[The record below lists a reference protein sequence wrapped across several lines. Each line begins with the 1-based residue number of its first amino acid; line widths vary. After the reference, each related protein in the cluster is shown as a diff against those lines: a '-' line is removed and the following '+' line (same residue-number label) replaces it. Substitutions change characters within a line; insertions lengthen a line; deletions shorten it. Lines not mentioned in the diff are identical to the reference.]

1 MVKSYLCL
9 VATLF
14 SLGSAAF
21 AEQPNRITYP
31 APKPPAQPPPCTA
44 PPCTAPPSA
53 PPPPAP
59 QPPAACGA
67 PTFVYAAVKDDCQS
81 NVGKKS
87 CTEREATVTILCN
100 CKAPKGCKF
109 KDPGP
114 TEFYTGK
121 KMQCQVIPPPDT
133 ARSQR
138 NTCGLTVD
146 LADYNGGCEQYCKL
160 REVVRL

>member
-1 MVKSYLCL
+1 MQNSRIGSP
-9 VATLF
+9 TLHRNPLH
-14 SLGSAAF
+14 SPPLHS
-21 AEQPNRITYP
+21 
-31 APKPPAQPPPCTA
+31 PPAQ
-44 PPCTAPPSA
+44 PPSA